1 MTKILNIYMC
11 VTIMQNIFN
20 NKKEL
25 FRNVLNQQPVDSV
38 PLWELEFH
46 LWDEYDEGHWVIGDE
61 FKKLSSKEKD
71 LALHENAE
79 LIARVTEKTGFS
91 AVTLPANFWELS
103 PGHPAYFWL
112 PEEAIV
118 KQAEIV
124 QKLIGNDV
132 MIVANTGGV
141 IAIPAS
147 HEYVAF
153 SQKLFISP
161 DEVEQLAETTLQ
173 RGIETIKKFA
183 GVGVEAFFTAS
194 DIADNSG
201 PYFSPDHFQRFILP
215 CLQKWALFVRS
226 IDGLAIMHTDGN
238 INIYLDDLSQ
248 SGIHA
253 IQAIDP
259 VAGMDMKETLE
270 SVQNKITLCG
280 NVDCGVLLTGSPED
294 VYALTKSEL
303 ETCKGIGSF
312 VLGASNAVQVEVPKG
327 NYDAYLKAWIEFR
340 DCSIGL

>member
-1 MTKILNIYMC
+1 M
-11 VTIMQNIFN
+11 FR

-25 FRNVLNQQPVDSV
+25 FRNVLNQQPVDSI

-46 LWDEYDEGHWVIGDE
+46 LWDAYAESHLIIGEE
-61 FKKLSSKEKD
+61 FKNLSQKEKEF
-71 LALHENAE
+71 ALNENAE
-79 LIARVTEKTGFS
+79 LIARVTEKLEFS
-91 AVTLPANFWELS
+91 AVTLPAGFWELS
-103 PGHPAYFWL
+103 PGHPAYYWL
-112 PEEAIV
+112 PEDAIIR
-118 KQAEIV
+118 QAEIV
-124 QKLIGNDV
+124 QKLIGDKV
-132 MIVANTGGV
+132 MLVANTGGV

-147 HEYVAF
+147 HEYVEF

-161 DEVEQLAETTLQ
+161 EEVDELAESTLQ
-173 RGIETIKKFA
+173 NGIGTIKKFA
-183 GVGVEAFFTAS
+183 DVGVEAFFTAS

-215 CLQKWALFVRS
+215 YLQKWAEFVRS

-238 INIYLDDLSQ
+238 INIYLEDLSR

-259 VAGMDMKETLE
+259 VAGMHMKETLE

-294 VYALTKSEL
+294 VYELTKSQL
-303 ETCKGIGSF
+303 KTCKGVGSF
-312 VLGASNAVQVEVPKG
+312 VLGASNAVQVEVPKL
-327 NYDAYLKAWIEFR
+327 NYDAYLRAWGEFK
-340 DCSIGL
+340 D